1 MDDKG
6 EIMRGV
12 KKIISFFLVMMMF
25 VEAAAS
31 VYAQELDLEDS
42 YAIEFVETED
52 YFKEISLDNTVRGK
66 YVGTIIT
73 RIANPKSGEVAMN
86 VSVHCFED
94 MLEITTVFYLQ
105 KLIDGEWISVGSAS
119 VTVENTY
126 SISKTAKTSGVKAG
140 TYRAKTVTK
149 VVHPSGQSELSTS
162 YSGSIVV
169 S

>member
-1 MDDKG
+1 
-6 EIMRGV
+6 MRSL
-12 KKIISFFLVMMMF
+12 KKIVSVCLAMVMF
-25 VEAAAS
+25 VETAAS
-31 VYAQELDLEDS
+31 VYAQEQEHS
-42 YAIEFVETED
+42 ETYAMEFVETEE
-52 YFKEISLDNTVRGK
+52 YFEEISFDNTARGK
-66 YVGTIIT
+66 YVGTVIT

-94 MLEITTVFYLQ
+94 MLEITTIFYLQ
-105 KLIDGEWISVGSAS
+105 KLINGEWISVGSAS

-126 SISKTAKTSGVKAG
+126 SICKTAKTSGVSAG

-162 YSGSIVV
+162 CSGSIVI